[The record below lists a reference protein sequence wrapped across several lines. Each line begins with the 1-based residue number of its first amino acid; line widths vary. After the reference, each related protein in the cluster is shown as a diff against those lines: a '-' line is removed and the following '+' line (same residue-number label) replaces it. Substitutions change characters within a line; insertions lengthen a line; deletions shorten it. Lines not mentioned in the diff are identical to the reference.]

1 VSCQRADAEQ
11 APGAGMKPLNV
22 VSYNIR
28 HGAGMDR
35 RLDLAR
41 TAAVLKRLNADLVA
55 LQEVDKNCTRSE
67 KTDQAA
73 ELGNLLGMEH
83 AFGAFMSFQGGE
95 YGLAVLSRF
104 PILKAIRH
112 VLPRGAEPRCALE
125 IQVQPSGVPKP
136 VSFVCVH
143 MDWTKDSRRLPQM
156 STLLDKLATRPHP
169 VILAGDFNAKRDE
182 PSMQALYASGWTVLP
197 KQGAA
202 QTYPADKP
210 STEIDYIVT
219 RGLSTNATSTVIA
232 ETIASDHR
240 PLQAELHLKGQL

>member
-1 VSCQRADAEQ
+1 
-11 APGAGMKPLNV
+11 MKPLNV

-41 TAAVLKRLNADLVA
+41 TATVLKRLNADLVA

-67 KTDQAA
+67 KIDQAA
-73 ELGNLLGMEH
+73 ELGNLLTMEH
-83 AFGAFMSFQGGE
+83 AFGAFMNFQGGE

-125 IQVQPSGVPKP
+125 VQAQHPGMAEP

-143 MDWTKDSRRLPQM
+143 MDWTRDTLRLPQVQ
-156 STLLDKLATRPHP
+156 TLLDKLAMRPHP

-182 PSMQALYASGWTVLP
+182 PSMQALCASGWTVLP

-210 STEIDYIVT
+210 RTEIDYIVT
-219 RGLSTNATSTVIA
+219 RGLSTNATSIVIA
-232 ETIASDHR
+232 ESIASDHR
-240 PLQAELHLKGQL
+240 PLRAALPLKEQN